1 MTTLREAA
9 QAALR
14 IIELRRNLGNA
25 EYDKQAEQ
33 AANDLRA
40 VLAVESVRSALA
52 EFDASLTDPALA
64 SVHQTAEPAQPV
76 AWRSWTG
83 QCGYGYWESQTD
95 ADLHSDP
102 DYRPVPLYTAPPAP
116 ADVPVYPN
124 CPHAHECVD
133 GGRYGKGAYEDLM
146 NNAMG
151 GKPWGECLCGIGDD
165 GKPKYQQP
173 PGDVPPMTDE
183 DFVKIA
189 FPYLDGALMEEIE
202 MDGYALLEILRAVE
216 AEVLRRMGVVE

>member
-9 QAALR
+9 LAALA
-14 IIELRRNLGNA
+14 LV
-25 EYDKQAEQ
+25 
-33 AANDLRA
+33 NDTLLERTVDTKRLSA
-40 VLAVESVRSALA
+40 VGRDLEDAL
-52 EFDASLTDPALA
+52 D
-64 SVHQTAEPAQPV
+64 AEPAQPV

-173 PGDVPPMTDE
+173 PGDVPRLSDE
-183 DFVKIA
+183 DKA
-189 FPYLDGALMEEIE
+189 ELAGAYLNASPAKRHLGALIE
-202 MDGYALLEILRAVE
+202 AVE
-216 AEVLRRMGVVE
+216 AEVRRRCGVVG

>member
-9 QAALR
+9 QAALAVVQDTLLER
-14 IIELRRNLGNA
+14 AIDTKRLSAIGRDLE
-25 EYDKQAEQ
+25 
-33 AANDLRA
+33 AAIA
-40 VLAVESVRSALA
+40 
-52 EFDASLTDPALA
+52 
-64 SVHQTAEPAQPV
+64 AEPAQPV

-173 PGDVPPMTDE
+173 PADVPRLSDE
-183 DFVKIA
+183 DKDELA
-189 FPYLDGALMEEIE
+189 GAYLNASPAKRHLRALIE
-202 MDGYALLEILRAVE
+202 AVE
-216 AEVLRRMGVVE
+216 AEVRRRCGVVE

>member
-9 QAALR
+9 LAALA
-14 IIELRRNLGNA
+14 LV
-25 EYDKQAEQ
+25 
-33 AANDLRA
+33 NDTLLERTVDTKRLSA
-40 VLAVESVRSALA
+40 VGRDLEDAL
-52 EFDASLTDPALA
+52 D
-64 SVHQTAEPAQPV
+64 AEPAQPV

-165 GKPKYQQP
+165 GKPKV
-173 PGDVPPMTDE
+173 GDHFYTADAIREAVERERQEIILVLKDE
-183 DFVKIA
+183 LFSEEEVLFVKGYNGGIRNA
-189 FPYLDGALMEEIE
+189 LEVIKARGA
-202 MDGYALLEILRAVE
+202 A
-216 AEVLRRMGVVE
+216 

>member
-9 QAALR
+9 LAALALVNDTLLER
-14 IIELRRNLGNA
+14 TVDTKRLSAVGRDLE
-25 EYDKQAEQ
+25 
-33 AANDLRA
+33 AAIA
-40 VLAVESVRSALA
+40 
-52 EFDASLTDPALA
+52 
-64 SVHQTAEPAQPV
+64 AEPAQPV

-102 DYRPVPLYTAPPAP
+102 DYRPVPLYAAPPAP
-116 ADVPVYPN
+116 AAP
-124 CPHAHECVD
+124 A
-133 GGRYGKGAYEDLM
+133 RL
-146 NNAMG
+146 
-151 GKPWGECLCGIGDD
+151 
-165 GKPKYQQP
+165 
-173 PGDVPPMTDE
+173 TDE
-183 DFVKIA
+183 YFVKIA

>member
-76 AWRSWTG
+76 AWKELLREARDNCKASIAEDG
-83 QCGYGYWESQTD
+83 ISAMRRE
-95 ADLHSDP
+95 
-102 DYRPVPLYTAPPAP
+102 YRVELEARLTAALAAAEPSM
-116 ADVPVYPN
+116 
-124 CPHAHECVD
+124 
-133 GGRYGKGAYEDLM
+133 LI
-146 NNAMG
+146 
-151 GKPWGECLCGIGDD
+151 L
-165 GKPKYQQP
+165 
-173 PGDVPPMTDE
+173 DE
-183 DFVKIA
+183 V
-189 FPYLDGALMEEIE
+189 
-202 MDGYALLEILRAVE
+202 R
-216 AEVLRRMGVVE
+216 RRMEVSA

>member
-1 MTTLREAA
+1 MTIDVEKVLALVREVADPRWADPVCSMGDMVTLTLDEMIAFADRVAARER
-9 QAALR
+9 AAL
-14 IIELRRNLGNA
+14 A
-25 EYDKQAEQ
+25 
-33 AANDLRA
+33 
-40 VLAVESVRSALA
+40 
-52 EFDASLTDPALA
+52 
-64 SVHQTAEPAQPV
+64 AEPAQPV

-95 ADLHSDP
+95 ADMHSDP

-173 PGDVPPMTDE
+173 PGDVPRLSDE
-183 DFVKIA
+183 DKDELA
-189 FPYLDGALMEEIE
+189 GAYLNASPAKRHLGALIE
-202 MDGYALLEILRAVE
+202 AVE
-216 AEVLRRMGVVE
+216 AEVRRRCGVVG